1 MVKDWQIGKQP
12 NRNKPNALTSDAI
25 VEIQCGLKL

>member
-25 VEIQCGLKL
+25 VEI